1 MIQCSNNGKTATKH
15 LIGETKIYPGI
26 CCSWSGYYIFN
37 VKYMVHYANL
47 KCREAIIDINVGV
60 TTHKLK
66 SWCWIPLSE
75 AVPVK
80 IFFDPQ

>member
-1 MIQCSNNGKTATKH
+1 
-15 LIGETKIYPGI
+15 
-26 CCSWSGYYIFN
+26 
-37 VKYMVHYANL
+37 MVHYANL